1 MALHAKARQLARYGG
16 IPVTKMWGVSLSTPN
31 FRSRRTN
38 RLAETNFGAGK
49 LTYSGPSPNLVG
61 ASMNGSKRSSEMLQ
75 SSATGEPSP
84 PFEQMEAV
92 LPSLPLEKQLSI
104 SSCRYGVRAG
114 RPTPQSKPYGFSSN
128 LVVTASDQRMDAA
141 AAAAVTM
148 RVRAIAL
155 HYLHYWVTLQHRK
168 RIGANRLQSGRHGH
182 TDRANEDRSKNVTHL
197 VPPFVPIGPWP

>member
-1 MALHAKARQLARYGG
+1 
-16 IPVTKMWGVSLSTPN
+16 
-31 FRSRRTN
+31 
-38 RLAETNFGAGK
+38 
-49 LTYSGPSPNLVG
+49 
-61 ASMNGSKRSSEMLQ
+61 MNGSKRSSAMRQ

-84 PFEQMEAV
+84 PSEQMAVV
-92 LPSLPLEKQLSI
+92 LPRLLLEKQLSM
-104 SSCRYGVRAG
+104 SSCRYGVRAR
-114 RPTPQSKPYGFSSN
+114 RPTPQSKPYGFSSD

-155 HYLHYWVTLQHRK
+155 HYLRYWVTLQHRK
-168 RIGANRLQSGRHGH
+168 RIGANRWQSGRHGH